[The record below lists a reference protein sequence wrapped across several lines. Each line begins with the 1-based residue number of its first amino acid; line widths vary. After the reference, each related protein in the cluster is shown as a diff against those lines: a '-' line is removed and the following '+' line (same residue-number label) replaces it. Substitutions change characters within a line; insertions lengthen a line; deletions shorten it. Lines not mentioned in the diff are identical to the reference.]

1 MFKVGRKAPIV
12 IRPSRPAVVQ
22 LPPENTI
29 RTAQATGVPI
39 CPEKFL
45 PAKPPPRRMLFKGK
59 IKGKISPGW

>member
-45 PAKPPPRRMLFKGK
+45 PAKPPPRRMLFK
-59 IKGKISPGW
+59 